1 MVAGQRAGTLAVPRD
16 SDPGSVSALE
26 RRVVPSLETLLTAA
40 RERQG
45 LEAQVIE
52 TRALR
57 RANVVKTALLRS
69 VSHDLRSPLTAIT
82 AAAAGL
88 RSTTLDAEAREE
100 LIAVIATESGR
111 LTRLVDNLLDLS
123 RLQAGQL
130 EPRADWSSAEELIDA
145 AVAAVAAPPGGFEI
159 SVEPDLAMFEVDA
172 GQLERALA
180 NVIENAARYAAEAPV
195 TISAQRIGGHVAIRV
210 ADRGPGIARE
220 ELERIFEPFHTV
232 GRARRRDR
240 ARPGDRPRLRRGQR
254 RHPAGTV
261 AARPGRQLHDSA
273 AGERAAGEPERVGGG
288 RKPMSAR
295 PRVLICDDEPQILR
309 ALRVIL
315 GDGGFEVVPAMSVRE
330 ALDAVAVRPPDA
342 AIVDLVLPDGDGVE
356 VVGSIREWSRM
367 PIIVLSAVGDEREK
381 VRALDAGADDYVTKP
396 FGPEELVARLRAALR
411 RSRPG
416 VERAGGRDRGLVI
429 DLRGTANQPRGR
441 GHPPDADRVRPAA
454 PPGAQPRPVAHPQGP
469 AERGLGPG
477 LSERHPGA
485 AGPHRQPA
493 TKDRDRPGLAAA
505 DPHRSGDRL
514 PLRSLKG
521 RS

>member
-1 MVAGQRAGTLAVPRD
+1 MTSPTLNRSPALGALISVLAVAAVTATIYALREVMPVEAAGVVYLLPVLLVSSYWGLGFGVATAILSAAAFNWFHIPPTGEFSIAEEENWVGLVVFLVAAGVTSTLAGTARARAQEAERGRREADLTAEMARVLLGGESLEDSLPVVGQRVAKAFDLPWVEVETGWSDSDQRRRALPIVVAGQRAGTLAVPRD

-232 GRARRRDR
+232 GERGGGTGLGLAIARGFVEANGGTLRAQSL
-240 ARPGDRPRLRRGQR
+240 PGQGASFTIQLPVSEL
-254 RHPAGTV
+254 PAS
-261 AARPGRQLHDSA
+261 PSESA
-273 AGERAAGEPERVGGG
+273 AAE
-288 RKPMSAR
+288 
-295 PRVLICDDEPQILR
+295 
-309 ALRVIL
+309 
-315 GDGGFEVVPAMSVRE
+315 
-330 ALDAVAVRPPDA
+330 
-342 AIVDLVLPDGDGVE
+342 
-356 VVGSIREWSRM
+356 SR
-367 PIIVLSAVGDEREK
+367 
-381 VRALDAGADDYVTKP
+381 
-396 FGPEELVARLRAALR
+396 
-411 RSRPG
+411 
-416 VERAGGRDRGLVI
+416 
-429 DLRGTANQPRGR
+429 
-441 GHPPDADRVRPAA
+441 
-454 PPGAQPRPVAHPQGP
+454 
-469 AERGLGPG
+469 
-477 LSERHPGA
+477 
-485 AGPHRQPA
+485 
-493 TKDRDRPGLAAA
+493 
-505 DPHRSGDRL
+505 
-514 PLRSLKG
+514 
-521 RS
+521 